1 MFPNVTRSSRESER
15 ARNSIESKRKQDRE
29 SERGCAS
36 EKELALKIENVQ
48 GQYRACASKRKSAL
62 VRGSVRKGE
71 GASASK
77 RECVLA
83 RGNVCKQES
92 ELK

>member
-1 MFPNVTRSSRESER
+1 M
-15 ARNSIESKRKQDRE
+15 
-29 SERGCAS
+29 
-36 EKELALKIENVQ
+36 Q
-48 GQYRACASKRKSAL
+48 GQYRACASKRECAL